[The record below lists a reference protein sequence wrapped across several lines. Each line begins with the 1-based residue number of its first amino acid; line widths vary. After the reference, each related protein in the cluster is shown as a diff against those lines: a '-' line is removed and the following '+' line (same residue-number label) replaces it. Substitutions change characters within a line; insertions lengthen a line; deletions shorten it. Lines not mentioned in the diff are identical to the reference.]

1 MLLLTVRRVLGVPM
15 RVFVQR
21 MVSTVLPALMGDL
34 KARLASAFKEQS
46 TNRADIMRNR
56 AQVNKEIAKALEQRT
71 ATEARAQRDDEEA
84 KFARVVYDTL
94 INFYEVRVGFFVS
107 FALKE
112 LRAPCGCLHRV
123 GGGVV
128 ALTVRDFGF
137 FCPCLHRSW
146 SATLAS
152 CGSWTWCTRR

>member
-1 MLLLTVRRVLGVPM
+1 M

-94 INFYEVRVGFFVS
+94 INFYEVRLGFFVS

-112 LRAPCGCLHRV
+112 
-123 GGGVV
+123 
-128 ALTVRDFGF
+128 
-137 FCPCLHRSW
+137 
-146 SATLAS
+146 
-152 CGSWTWCTRR
+152 